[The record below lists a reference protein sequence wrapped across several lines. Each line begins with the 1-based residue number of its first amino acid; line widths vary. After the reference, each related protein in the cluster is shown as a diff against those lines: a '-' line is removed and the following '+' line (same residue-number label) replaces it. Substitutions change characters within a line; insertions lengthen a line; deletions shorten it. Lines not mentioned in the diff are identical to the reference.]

1 MLGVLP
7 GSWWCWRLHLNRF
20 WFWWAQIMVT
30 FCTGSGLGIGHLCDL
45 ISKRMLALKPDDVSD
60 FSFGSDILF
69 IIFLLPLFAA
79 VICSAITSRLI
90 LAAWSLSM
98 HTDTVTSSLES
109 TPSFSRKSI
118 LKKVSLKRTICRK
131 EINREMSYI
140 WIKFDSIR
148 LKSNRF
154 DSNQLNLI

>member
-1 MLGVLP
+1 MWGQPDFDFDFNFNNLEEVSTVTWDVSGTKVGYEMETGY
-7 GSWWCWRLHLNRF
+7 GSTSEIKFKGN
-20 WFWWAQIMVT
+20 
-30 FCTGSGLGIGHLCDL
+30 
-45 ISKRMLALKPDDVSD
+45 SD

-69 IIFLLPLFAA
+69 IIFLLPLFPA

-118 LKKVSLKRTICRK
+118 LKKVSLKRIICRK
-131 EINREMSYI
+131 EINREISYMK
-140 WIKFDSIR
+140 IKFD
-148 LKSNRF
+148 
-154 DSNQLNLI
+154 